1 MDLLPTFSNLQ
12 EVIDKM
18 ICIFPSFFIL
28 GTELMSSLFLRVK
41 QLGKI
46 EGFKMS
52 STRLRVSDMQFADD
66 LLFL

>member
-12 EVIDKM
+12 EVIDKV

-28 GTELMSSLFLRVK
+28 GTELMSRLLLIAK

-46 EGFKMS
+46 QGFKMS
-52 STRLRVSDMQFADD
+52 STRLSVSHLKFADD
-66 LLFL
+66 LLIL